1 MTFNFCPLSIIMLQ
15 GCTMR
20 GFDMNFPVNV
30 GLAQA
35 NNVGDISQS
44 HADTDCRHWPWR
56 PEPVGERLTVRR
68 RWSVSHKKL
77 EGFSL
82 LTDRDTHTAM
92 VEMSASVMVNASTSF
107 IQVEEESRTELFPS
121 EILSDLDLSSGQ
133 ATFSPALTVSSPGEA
148 VNRSNLRLF
157 LITCYSVLRA
167 TG

>member
-1 MTFNFCPLSIIMLQ
+1 MLVLV
-15 GCTMR
+15 R
-20 GFDMNFPVNV
+20 PS
-30 GLAQA
+30 
-35 NNVGDISQS
+35 VGDISQS

-133 ATFSPALTVSSPGEA
+133 ATFSPALTVSSPGEQLTGA
-148 VNRSNLRLF
+148 IFVCFWLLATQYYVLLVHF
-157 LITCYSVLRA
+157 LPRVGCY
-167 TG
+167 